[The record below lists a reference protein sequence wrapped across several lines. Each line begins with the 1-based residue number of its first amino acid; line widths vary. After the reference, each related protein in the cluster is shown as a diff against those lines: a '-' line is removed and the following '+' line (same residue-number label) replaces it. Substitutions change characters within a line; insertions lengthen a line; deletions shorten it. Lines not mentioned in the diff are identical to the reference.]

1 MRPYIALYRNKR
13 VEVYAESSYKAQ
25 QAAAKIF
32 GARKRYDVT
41 VMLADVT
48 HIAVD

>member
-25 QAAAKIF
+25 QEAAKLLK
-32 GARKRYDVT
+32 ARKRYDVT

-48 HIAVD
+48 HVAVD